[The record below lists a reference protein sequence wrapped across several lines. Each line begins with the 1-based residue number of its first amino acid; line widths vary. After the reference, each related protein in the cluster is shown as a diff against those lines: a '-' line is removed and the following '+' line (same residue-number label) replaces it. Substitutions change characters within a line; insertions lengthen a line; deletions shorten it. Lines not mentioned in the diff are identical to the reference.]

1 MPPGKAALSG
11 ILNLQLSPNNMAIP
25 TNRRQHMAKMF
36 PQLYRPTTAAEAEA
50 AARPIA
56 GMRFAVGQRV
66 AYKRTGHV
74 GTVDYCTAHTNGS
87 RQYVITWADGRPRS
101 WVWEIDLVDAEPA
114 RPQTVIDMV
123 RRDSEAKCE
132 RSAAEQVEQSPTQAG
147 SGPST
152 RAASTD
158 AGASPASSQSAAA
171 INLAVC
177 TCGHPGAWHRPECPK
192 CSCDAFERAAGS
204 GEGDDTPTLRIA
216 EDATSSGATVP
227 PSANVSLFS
236 QQLRSLLALARSL
249 QPRELTRAQMREGDD
264 A

>member
-1 MPPGKAALSG
+1 MRKTAP
-11 ILNLQLSPNNMAIP
+11 
-25 TNRRQHMAKMF
+25 RQHMAEIF
-36 PQLYRPTTAAEAEA
+36 PQLYRPATPEDQAL

-66 AYKRTGHV
+66 AYKRTGHA

-87 RQYVITWADGRPRS
+87 RKYVVSWADGRPRS

-204 GEGDDTPTLRIA
+204 GERESEGGQLEGTGRPVVR
-216 EDATSSGATVP
+216 DAPRESIERLDPTVP
-227 PSANVSLFS
+227 PSASVSLFS
-236 QQLRSLLALARSL
+236 QQLRSLLSIARSL